1 MRTSL
6 KLVCAALLGAGFI
19 DAASAATSG
28 TVTFNVQ
35 LSDNS
40 GTYHPKHVVAV
51 WVTTSANAFIK
62 TVWKDGT
69 GFSGDG
75 TSHLT
80 QW

>member
-1 MRTSL
+1 MRSSL
-6 KLVCAALLGAGFI
+6 KILCAALLGAGVI
-19 DAASAATSG
+19 PSVSAQTDGS
-28 TVTFNVQ
+28 VTFNVQ

-62 TVWKDGT
+62 TVWKNGT
-69 GFSGDG
+69 GFSGEG